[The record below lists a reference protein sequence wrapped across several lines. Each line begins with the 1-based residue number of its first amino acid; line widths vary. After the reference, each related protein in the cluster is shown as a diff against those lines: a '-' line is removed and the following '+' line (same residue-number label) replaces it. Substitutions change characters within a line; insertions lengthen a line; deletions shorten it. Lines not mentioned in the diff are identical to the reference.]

1 MQDYVEQ
8 RDDGYYIAGTRIALD
23 SIVLA
28 FKDGEPPEAI
38 LRCFPMAGPLV
49 RVFGAIVFYL
59 ENKEKVEAYL
69 SDQERLWDE
78 VKAKETV
85 LPEALSVRLASPN
98 RSNV

>member
-1 MQDYVEQ
+1 M
-8 RDDGYYIAGTRIALD
+8 
-23 SIVLA
+23 
-28 FKDGEPPEAI
+28 
-38 LRCFPMAGPLV
+38 
-49 RVFGAIVFYL
+49 FGAIVFYL

-69 SDQERLWDE
+69 ADQERLWDE